1 MEPHRAMSLK
11 AKPTWLFFLVPVQHV
26 YLSNLQATSR
36 TRTSDLCGIDN
47 GNCLVMVEGD
57 PLDIVCAAD
66 GSPRPALDI
75 ALDRNGTGPTIMALA
90 GGIQAPPMINNQ
102 FKPTVYE
109 AYRIAGL
116 TSADNGRN
124 LTCRVDMKQVDEKL
138 ILSSTK
144 QLHIECKRRSSLP
157 SPPLATLLILF

>member
-1 MEPHRAMSLK
+1 VINGTTEMMSLK
-11 AKPTWLFFLVPVQHV
+11 MKPTFLLFLVPVQHV
-26 YLSNLQATSR
+26 HLSNLHATSR
-36 TRTSDLCGIDN
+36 TRTNDLCGIDN
-47 GNCLVMVEGD
+47 SNCLVMVEGE

-116 TSADNGRN
+116 APSDNGRN
-124 LTCRVDMKQVDEKL
+124 LTCRVDMKQIDERL

-144 QLHIECKRRSSLP
+144 QLYIECNRFSSLFLTR
-157 SPPLATLLILF
+157 SLL